1 MQELPFLEINKEYLI
16 PHPGNTF
23 TLSLD
28 SSKLEK
34 DFVFPTMDFEYSSKK
49 LEQAFIILVD
59 TGNQLLKVGSLCT
72 LIETIYTEE
81 EYVLIFESNFKVT
94 DLVINKNNTVSF
106 RVLNNSIS
114 QKHIPSLAS
123 LATFLYSLKIFNF
136 ISSNIDKDSFL
147 ENPFVLDQI
156 YAYLTPSID
165 DDIKFYI
172 TNQTT
177 TKLYLIYNHL
187 IETYSIFEP
196 LSKDDKIKD
205 SQITFPEYVNQ
216 KYKKEKNRLE
226 NIPPTS
232 AEYSSVLDYIELLEN
247 IPWDIF
253 SNISIDTQQISESL
267 NKNHYGLQ
275 DIKDSILDYFYL
287 QQLTSVIAGSVFLF
301 EGPPGV
307 GKTSIAKAIAK
318 ATQRD
323 FIHISLGG
331 VSDESEIRGHR
342 RTYVGSKPGRIVYA
356 LSQCKT
362 MNPVILLDEIDKIS
376 NYKADPHAALLE
388 LLDPEQNDKYID
400 RYLEIPLDLSK
411 CIFICTSNNSKNLPP
426 ALIDRMQII
435 YFRDYTKKE
444 KEEILLNY
452 IFPNAIS
459 SYKLDSYSLSLSED
473 TIEYLLDKNLREI
486 KSNLLLLLRRKAKE
500 ILSGQYD
507 KNISY
512 LSLQNMYSNNNKAKK
527 GIGFAT
533 NFNPR
538 KQTHTLS

>member
-1 MQELPFLEINKEYLI
+1 M
-16 PHPGNTF
+16 
-23 TLSLD
+23 
-28 SSKLEK
+28 
-34 DFVFPTMDFEYSSKK
+34 
-49 LEQAFIILVD
+49 
-59 TGNQLLKVGSLCT
+59 
-72 LIETIYTEE
+72 
-81 EYVLIFESNFKVT
+81 
-94 DLVINKNNTVSF
+94 
-106 RVLNNSIS
+106 
-114 QKHIPSLAS
+114 
-123 LATFLYSLKIFNF
+123 
-136 ISSNIDKDSFL
+136 
-147 ENPFVLDQI
+147 
-156 YAYLTPSID
+156 
-165 DDIKFYI
+165 
-172 TNQTT
+172 
-177 TKLYLIYNHL
+177 
-187 IETYSIFEP
+187 
-196 LSKDDKIKD
+196 
-205 SQITFPEYVNQ
+205 
-216 KYKKEKNRLE
+216 
-226 NIPPTS
+226 
-232 AEYSSVLDYIELLEN
+232 
-247 IPWDIF
+247 
-253 SNISIDTQQISESL
+253 
-267 NKNHYGLQ
+267 
-275 DIKDSILDYFYL
+275 
-287 QQLTSVIAGSVFLF
+287 
-301 EGPPGV
+301 

-486 KSNLLLLLRRKAKE
+486 KSNLLLILRRKAKE